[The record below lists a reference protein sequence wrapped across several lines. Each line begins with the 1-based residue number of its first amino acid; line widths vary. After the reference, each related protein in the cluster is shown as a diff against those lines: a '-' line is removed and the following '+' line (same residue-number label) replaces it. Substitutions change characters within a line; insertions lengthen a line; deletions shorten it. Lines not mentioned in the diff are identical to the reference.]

1 MLASLRPEK
10 VWWTAAEVA
19 EARLPDAPA
28 TQQGVEHLAKR
39 SGWRSHPEWSRQR
52 SGKGGGWEYNWQLFP
67 IAARRKLLKE
77 ATLPDQEAQNAS
89 PDLADLQAY
98 YESLPEG
105 VKAKAQH
112 RKKVLGAVLSI
123 EQSGLTRSFAVH
135 QIAKEHKT
143 CTRTIWN
150 WFELVS
156 GQPEADWLYLLA
168 PRNQAGARR
177 EPKAQCDPEFMD
189 YLKGLFLQLEGP
201 TFAQAYRD
209 TKKIALNNGW
219 AILCDRTARRRMNE
233 QVPRVVQ
240 VYAREGIAGLERC
253 FPPMIRSKLDMHAM
267 EHVNAD
273 CHKFDVFTEW
283 EDGYVDRCQIVAF
296 QDIYSGK
303 VLSWRIDHT
312 PNEAAVM
319 SAFGEMVE
327 SWGIPEHCTFD
338 NGREFAAKWLS
349 GGVKTRYRGKIRDDD
364 PMGVL
369 PLLGIQIHWATP
381 GHGQA
386 KPVER
391 TFRDFASDIAKDIR
405 FAGAYVGNRPD
416 AKPENYKSRAVPI
429 KDFIRVVDERIK
441 EHNARMGRMSETAN
455 GRSFDVTFAESYERS
470 AIRRATDEQKRLW
483 LMGQKTLTMQKNHG
497 RIHAFG
503 NYFWSDWMAEYAGKR
518 VIVRF
523 DIEDLQSGVYIY
535 ELTGEFM
542 GFAPCQL
549 AKGFRDLTAA
559 KENARAKAQFRL
571 AHRKMLKAER
581 RLNQKEIAA
590 QLDAIP
596 VPDPIVPENKIVAMH
611 KGEARPIA
619 ARATRPAYEDE
630 MTPEQEA
637 EVIAFQEKFYADQK
651 RKEAKAKDEE
661 PIDRYRR
668 AVTLEQELSAGKNI
682 GASAANW
689 LRGYQTTSEYFAH
702 RDMHRDVGDHF
713 VWFE

>member
-1 MLASLRPEK
+1 MAALRPEK
-10 VWWTAAEVA
+10 IWWTATEAA
-19 EARLPDAPA
+19 EARLPDMPGSR
-28 TQQGVEHLAKR
+28 QNVEAMAKR
-39 SGWRSHPEWSRQR
+39 SGWRDNPELSRQR
-52 SGKGGGWEYNWQLFP
+52 TGRGGGWEYNWQLFP
-67 IAARRKLLKE
+67 IAARRKLLKDAGFSTE
-77 ATLPDQEAQNAS
+77 ASSERS
-89 PDLADLQAY
+89 GLAELRAY
-98 YESLPEG
+98 YEGLPEK
-105 VKAKAQH
+105 VKARAA
-112 RKKVLGAVLSI
+112 RRCKVLLSVL
-123 EQSGLTRSFAVH
+123 EMERTGLTRFLAVG
-135 QIAKEHKT
+135 QVARIEGVSD
-143 CTRTIWN
+143 RTVWN
-150 WFELVS
+150 WFGLVA
-156 GQPEADWLYLLA
+156 GADRGEWLYLLA
-168 PRNQAGARR
+168 PRNRAARR
-177 EPKAQCDPEFMD
+177 DDKKAVCSPEFMD

-209 TKKIALNNGW
+209 TKRIACNNGW
-219 AILCDRTARRRMNE
+219 SFLCDRTARRRLNE
-233 QVPRVVQ
+233 EVPRVVQ
-240 VYAREGIAGLERC
+240 IYAREGIAGLERC
-253 FPPMIRSKLDMHAM
+253 FPPMIRSKRDMHAM

-283 EDGYVDRCQIVAF
+283 EDGYIDRCQIVAF

-327 SWGIPEHCTFD
+327 TWGIPDHCTFD

-349 GGVKTRYRGKIRDDD
+349 GGVKTRYRGKVRDDD

-416 AKPENYKSRAVPI
+416 AKPENYKSRAIPI

-441 EHNARMGRMSETAN
+441 EHNARAGRMSETAN
-455 GRSFDVTFAESYERS
+455 GRSFDTTFAESYERS

-483 LMGQKTLTMQKNHG
+483 LMGQKTLTMQKGSG

-503 NYFWSDWMAEYAGKR
+503 NYFWSDWMSEYAGKR

-523 DIEDLQSGVYIY
+523 DIEDLQSGIYIY

-549 AKGFRDLTAA
+549 ARGFRDLTAA
-559 KENARAKAQFRL
+559 KENARAKAQFRR
-571 AHRKMLKAER
+571 AHRKLLKAER
-581 RLNQKEIAA
+581 RLSPKEIAA

-596 VPDPIVPENKIVAMH
+596 APDPVVPENKIVAMP
-611 KGEARPIA
+611 KGDARPVA
-619 ARATRPAYEDE
+619 ARVARLEYQDR

-637 EVIAFQEKFYADQK
+637 EVIAFQEQFYAELER
-651 RKEAKAKDEE
+651 RKARAKEEE

>member
-1 MLASLRPEK
+1 MASLRPDK
-10 VWWTAAEVA
+10 VWWTTTETA
-19 EARLPDAPA
+19 EARLPDMPS
-28 TQQGVEHLAKR
+28 TQQGVDALANR
-39 SGWRSHPEWSRQR
+39 SGWRDHPEWSCQR

-67 IAARRKLLKE
+67 LAARRKLLKE
-77 ATLPDQEAQNAS
+77 AKLPNQEAQNAP

-105 VKAKAQH
+105 VKAKAQN
-112 RKKVLGAVLSI
+112 RKKVLCEVLAH
-123 EQSGLTRSFAVH
+123 ERSGLTRFFAVS
-135 QIAKEHKT
+135 QAALMNGIGD
-143 CTRTIWN
+143 RTIWN
-150 WFELVS
+150 WFKLVK

-168 PRNQAGARR
+168 PRNRAGARK
-177 EPKAQCDPEFMD
+177 EAKADCSPEFMD

-209 TKKIALNNGW
+209 TKKIARHNGW
-219 AILCDRTARRRMNE
+219 AILCERTARRRMNE
-233 QVPRVVQ
+233 EVPRVVQ
-240 VYAREGIAGLERC
+240 VYARDGIAGLERC
-253 FPPMIRSKLDMHAM
+253 FPPMIRSRLEMHAM

-283 EDGYVDRCQIVAF
+283 EDGHVDRCQIVAS
-296 QDIYSGK
+296 Q
-303 VLSWRIDHT
+303 
-312 PNEAAVM
+312 
-319 SAFGEMVE
+319 SASFRR
-327 SWGIPEHCTFD
+327 CY
-338 NGREFAAKWLS
+338 GREFAAKWLS

-386 KPVER
+386 KPIER

-416 AKPENYKSRAVPI
+416 AKPENYKSRAIPI

-441 EHNARMGRMSETAN
+441 EHNARVGRLSETAN
-455 GRSFDVTFAESYERS
+455 GRSFDETFAESYERS

-483 LMGQKTLTMQKNHG
+483 LMGQKTLTMQKNNG

-503 NYFWSDWMAEYAGKR
+503 NYFWSDWMAEYASKR

-596 VPDPIVPENKIVAMH
+596 VPDPIVPENKIVALH

-651 RKEAKAKDEE
+651 RKEAKAEDEE

-668 AVTLEQELSAGKNI
+668 AVTLEQELSGGKNI

>member
-1 MLASLRPEK
+1 MLTALRPEK
-10 VWWTAAEVA
+10 VWWTATEVA
-19 EARLPDAPA
+19 EARLPDMPG
-28 TQQGVEHLAKR
+28 TQQNVDALAKR

-52 SGKGGGWEYNWQLFP
+52 TGKGGGWEYNWQLFP
-67 IAARRKLLKE
+67 IAARRKLLKD
-77 ATLPDQEAQNAS
+77 ARLPDQDQQDAS

-98 YESLPEG
+98 YESLPEA

-112 RKKVLGAVLSI
+112 RKKVLSEVLAH
-123 EQSGLTRSFAVH
+123 ERSGLTRFFAVGQVALMH
-135 QIAKEHKT
+135 DIGD
-143 CTRTIWN
+143 RTIWN
-150 WFELVS
+150 WFKLVR
-156 GQPEADWLYLLA
+156 GYPEADWLYLLA
-168 PRNQAGARR
+168 PRNKAGARK
-177 EPKAQCDPEFMD
+177 EPKAQCSPEFMD
-189 YLKGLFLQLEGP
+189 HLKGLFLQLEGP

-209 TKKIALNNGW
+209 ARKIARNNGW
-219 AILCDRTARRRMNE
+219 AILCDRTARRRLNE

-283 EDGYVDRCQIVAF
+283 EDGYIDRCQIVAF

-319 SAFGEMVE
+319 SAFGEMIE
-327 SWGIPEHCTFD
+327 TWGIPEHCTFD

-349 GGVKTRYRGKIRDDD
+349 GGVKTRYRGKVRDDD

-405 FAGAYVGNRPD
+405 FAGAYVGNHID
-416 AKPENYKSRAVPI
+416 AKPENYKSRAIPI

-441 EHNARMGRMSETAN
+441 EHNARVGRMSETAN
-455 GRSFDVTFAESYERS
+455 GRSFDITFAESYERS

-503 NYFWSDWMAEYAGKR
+503 NYFWSDWMSEYAGKR

-559 KENARAKAQFRL
+559 KENARAKAQFRR
-571 AHRKMLKAER
+571 AHRKLLKAER
-581 RLNQKEIAA
+581 RLSQKEIAA

-596 VPDPIVPENKIVAMH
+596 APDPVVPENKIVAMP
-611 KGEARPIA
+611 KGDARPVA
-619 ARATRPAYEDE
+619 ARVARPEYQDK
-630 MTPEQEA
+630 MTAEQEA
-637 EVIAFQEKFYADQK
+637 EVIAFQEQFYAEQE
-651 RKEAKAKDEE
+651 RKKAKEKEEE

-668 AVTLEQELSAGKNI
+668 AVTLEQELSAGTDI

>member
-1 MLASLRPEK
+1 MQAVRPHKE
-10 VWWTAAEVA
+10 WWTATGIAGA
-19 EARLPDAPA
+19 KLPDMPGTRQNVDA
-28 TQQGVEHLAKR
+28 LAKR
-39 SGWRSHPEWSRQR
+39 KGWRDHPDWARQR
-52 SGKGGGWEYNWQLFP
+52 SGKGGGWEYSWHLFP
-67 IAARRKLLKE
+67 PAARRRLLKDTPAGE
-77 ATLPDQEAQNAS
+77 VVNVSQPVNVAK
-89 PDLADLQAY
+89 LQDY
-98 YESLPEG
+98 YEGLSDAS
-105 VKAKAQH
+105 KAKALLG
-112 RKKVLGAVLSI
+112 RKVLQTVLELERPGETPMSVAVAYAATEAGIS
-123 EQSGLTRSFAVH
+123 A
-135 QIAKEHKT
+135 
-143 CTRTIWN
+143 RTVWN
-150 WFELVS
+150 WFGLVK
-156 GQPEADWLYLLA
+156 GQAEADWLYLLA
-168 PRNQAGARR
+168 PRNKAGART
-177 EPKAQCDPEFMD
+177 EKTSTCSPAFMD
-189 YLKGLFLQLEGP
+189 HLKGLFLQLEGP
-201 TFAQAYRD
+201 SFAQAYRD
-209 TKKIALNNGW
+209 AVRIAEHKGW
-219 AILCDRTARRRMNE
+219 GTLPNRTARRRLNE

-253 FPPMIRSKLDMHAM
+253 FPPMIRSKLEMHAM

-283 EDGYVDRCQIVAF
+283 EDGYIDRCQIVAF

-327 SWGIPEHCTFD
+327 TWGIPAHCTFD

-349 GGVKTRYRGKIRDDD
+349 GGVKTRYRGKVRDDD

-391 TFRDFASDIAKDIR
+391 SFRDFASDIAKDIR

-416 AKPENYKSRAVPI
+416 AKPENYKSRAIPI
-429 KDFIRVVDERIK
+429 KDFIRVVGERIQ
-441 EHNARMGRMSETAN
+441 EHNARIGRLSETAA
-455 GRSFDVTFAESYERS
+455 GRSFDITFAESYERS

-483 LMGQKTLTMQKNHG
+483 LMGQKTLTMQKKHG

-503 NYFWSDWMAEYAGKR
+503 NYFWSSWMAEHAGKR

-535 ELTGEFM
+535 ELTGTFM

-559 KENARAKAQFRL
+559 KENARAKAQFRR

-581 RLNQKEIAA
+581 RLSQKEIAA

-596 VPDPIVPENKIVAMH
+596 APDPVVTENKIVALP
-611 KGEARPIA
+611 KGDARPVA
-619 ARATRPAYEDE
+619 ARVQRPEYQDS

-637 EVIAFQEKFYADQK
+637 EVIAFQEEFYAEQK
-651 RKEAKAKDEE
+651 RKEDAARAEE

-668 AVTLEQELSAGKNI
+668 AVQLEQELSAGKDI
-682 GASAANW
+682 GASAADW
-689 LRGYQTTSEYFAH
+689 LRGYQTTSEHFGH

-713 VWFE
+713 LRF